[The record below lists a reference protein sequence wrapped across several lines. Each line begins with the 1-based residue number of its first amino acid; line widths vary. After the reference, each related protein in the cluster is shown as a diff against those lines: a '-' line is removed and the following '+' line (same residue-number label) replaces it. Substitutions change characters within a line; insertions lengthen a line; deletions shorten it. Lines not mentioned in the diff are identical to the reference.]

1 MLNKKLSK
9 ILGPILGV
17 MVFMTSLGLGQ
28 VKALAD
34 DKVSE
39 TSVTCE
45 NTSYDKEEDYSV
57 KINKSVEQNGFKI
70 TLDNVIGTKHNL
82 KVQVKIQND
91 KAFNQDK
98 MDNIISE
105 VTFGKS
111 DCCGGGSSED
121 YINDKTLL
129 LTIEKEIDDE
139 EEFPEK
145 GELRMDIVIPNY
157 KINVGIDTY
166 VDFSEAF
173 KNTLEMKSSS
183 KIPEFNFTLNKL
195 ESNVMGTRLECT
207 TPWQDFDER
216 RKDPVESQYSL
227 MILKAGD
234 RMYETDKSGS
244 HSSNH
249 ENIIE
254 TYESKSVTYDKV
266 KDNQKLSLIPIVCYM
281 SRDEINK
288 MYNEDEIK
296 NNEKLNFN
304 KETLN
309 NVRYLKSFEFSDG
322 TKGEIYN
329 IERKDNKIKVY
340 CKGNTDKS
348 GLLMASNMFMNY
360 EVDES
365 NIMFSDM
372 YNNGKGKSFYKD
384 SNDDLGYVVEF
395 NSVEKDR
402 MINLNIKPV
411 INQIDKFKIGKEVEL
426 FK

>member
-1 MLNKKLSK
+1 MINKKLSK
-9 ILGPILGV
+9 ILGPVLGV
-17 MVFMTSLGLGQ
+17 MVFMTSTGIGQ

-34 DKVSE
+34 DNVSE
-39 TSVTCE
+39 ASATCE
-45 NTSYDKEEDYSV
+45 NTSCDKEKDYSIN
-57 KINKSVEQNGFKI
+57 INKSVEQNGVKV
-70 TLDNVIGTKHNL
+70 TLDKVIGTKHNL
-82 KVQVKIQND
+82 EVVVKIESD
-91 KAFNQDK
+91 KPFDTENYN
-98 MDNIISE
+98 NIISE

-111 DCCGGGSSED
+111 DCWGGGSSED

-129 LTIEKEIDDE
+129 VTIEKEIDDE
-139 EEFPEK
+139 EFPEK
-145 GELRMDIVIPNY
+145 GELRVDLVMPNY

-207 TPWQDFDER
+207 IPWQDFDER

-296 NNEKLNFN
+296 NNEKLNSN

-309 NVRYLKSFEFSDG
+309 NVRYLKLFEFSDG

-329 IERKDNKIKVY
+329 IERKDNTVKVY
-340 CKGNTDKS
+340 CKGDSEKES
-348 GLLMASNMFMNY
+348 LLMASNMFMNY
-360 EVDES
+360 DFNEDE
-365 NIMFSDM
+365 IIFSDM
-372 YNNGKGKSFYKD
+372 YNNRKNMSFYKD
-384 SNDDLGYVVEF
+384 SNEDLGYVVEF
-395 NSVEKDR
+395 NNVEKDR

-426 FK
+426 SK

>member
-1 MLNKKLSK
+1 MLNKKLNK

-17 MVFMTSLGLGQ
+17 MVFMTSLGVGQ

-45 NTSYDKEEDYSV
+45 NIISEKEKDYSIN
-57 KINKSVEQNGFKI
+57 INKTVEQNGFKV
-70 TLDNVIGTKHNL
+70 TLDKVTGTKHDL
-82 KVQVKIQND
+82 KVQVKIQSD
-91 KAFNQDK
+91 KSFDTENYN
-98 MDNIISE
+98 NIISE

-111 DCCGGGSSED
+111 DCCGGGGSEE

-145 GELRMDIVIPNY
+145 GELRVDIVMPNY
-157 KINVGIDTY
+157 KINVGIDAY
-166 VDFSEAF
+166 VDFSESF
-173 KNTLEMKSSS
+173 KNTLEIKSSF
-183 KIPEFNFTLNKL
+183 KIPEFDFTLNKL
-195 ESNVMGTRLECT
+195 ESNVMGTRFEYT

-216 RKDPVESQYSL
+216 RKDPVESQYSSI
-227 MILKAGD
+227 ILKVGD

-254 TYESKSVTYDKV
+254 THESESATYDKV
-266 KDNQKLSLIPIVCYM
+266 KDNQNLSLIPIVCYI

-296 NNEKLNFN
+296 NNEKLNSN

-309 NVRYLKSFEFSDG
+309 NVRYLKLFEFSDG

-329 IERKDNKIKVY
+329 IERKDNTIKVY
-340 CKGNTDKS
+340 CKGESEKES
-348 GLLMASNMFMNY
+348 LLMVNNMFMNY
-360 EVDES
+360 EVDEN
-365 NIMFSDM
+365 NIMFSNM
-372 YNNGKGKSFYKD
+372 YNNGKDKSFYKD
-384 SNDDLGYVVEF
+384 SNEDLGYVVEF
-395 NSVEKDR
+395 NNVEKDR
-402 MINLNIKPV
+402 MVNLNIKSI
-411 INQIDKFKIGKEVEL
+411 INQIDKFEIGNEVEL
-426 FK
+426 YK

>member
-70 TLDNVIGTKHNL
+70 TLDSAIATKHNL
-82 KVQVKIQND
+82 KVQVKIEND

-111 DCCGGGSSED
+111 DCWGGGGSED

-139 EEFPEK
+139 EEFLEK

-157 KINVGIDTY
+157 KINVGIDAY
-166 VDFSEAF
+166 VDFSESF
-173 KNTLEMKSSS
+173 KSTLEIKSSS

-195 ESNVMGTRLECT
+195 ESNVMGTRLEYT

-216 RKDPVESQYSL
+216 RKDPVESQYSS

-234 RMYETDKSGS
+234 RMYKTEKSGS

-254 TYESKSVTYDKV
+254 TYESKSATYDKV
-266 KDNQKLSLIPIVCYM
+266 KDNQNLSLIPIVCYM
-281 SRDEINK
+281 SRDEINR

-296 NNEKLNFN
+296 NSEKLNSN
-304 KETLN
+304 KETIN
-309 NVRYLKSFEFSDG
+309 NVRYLKSFKFSDG

-340 CKGNTDKS
+340 CKGESEKES
-348 GLLMASNMFMNY
+348 LLMANNMFMNY
-360 EVDES
+360 EFDEN

-372 YNNGKGKSFYKD
+372 YNNRKDKSFYKD
-384 SNDDLGYVVEF
+384 SNEDLGYVVEF
-395 NSVEKDR
+395 NNVEKDR
-402 MINLNIKPV
+402 MINLNIESIISK
-411 INQIDKFKIGKEVEL
+411 IDKFEIGKEVEL

>member
-1 MLNKKLSK
+1 MLNKKLNK

-17 MVFMTSLGLGQ
+17 MVFMTSLGVGQ

-45 NTSYDKEEDYSV
+45 NTISEKEKDYSIN
-57 KINKSVEQNGFKI
+57 INKTVEQNGFKV
-70 TLDNVIGTKHNL
+70 TLDKVTGTKHDL
-82 KVQVKIQND
+82 KVQVKIQSD
-91 KAFNQDK
+91 KSFDTENYN
-98 MDNIISE
+98 NIISE

-111 DCCGGGSSED
+111 DCCGGGGSEE

-145 GELRMDIVIPNY
+145 GELRVDIVMPNY
-157 KINVGIDTY
+157 KINVGIDAY
-166 VDFSEAF
+166 VDFSESF
-173 KNTLEMKSSS
+173 KNTLEIKSSF
-183 KIPEFNFTLNKL
+183 KIPEFDFTLNKL
-195 ESNVMGTRLECT
+195 ESNVMGTRFEYT

-216 RKDPVESQYSL
+216 RKDPVESQYSSI
-227 MILKAGD
+227 ILKVGD

-254 TYESKSVTYDKV
+254 THESESATYDKV
-266 KDNQKLSLIPIVCYM
+266 KDNQNLSLIPIVCYI

-296 NNEKLNFN
+296 NNEKLNSN

-309 NVRYLKSFEFSDG
+309 NVRYLKLFEFSDG

-329 IERKDNKIKVY
+329 IERKDNTIKVY
-340 CKGNTDKS
+340 CKGESEKES
-348 GLLMASNMFMNY
+348 LLMVNNMFMNY
-360 EVDES
+360 EVDEN
-365 NIMFSDM
+365 NIMFSNM
-372 YNNGKGKSFYKD
+372 YNNGKDESFYKD
-384 SNDDLGYVVEF
+384 SNEDLGYVVEF
-395 NSVEKDR
+395 NNVEKDR
-402 MINLNIKPV
+402 MVNLNIKSI
-411 INQIDKFKIGKEVEL
+411 INQIDKFEIGNEVEL
-426 FK
+426 SK